1 MQNNLTNINTEKTT
15 SPARIAANQAN
26 ALKSTGP
33 KTDEGR
39 NASKMNA
46 LKHGIFSSE
55 ILVRGRHLQENH
67 EELATLHQR
76 LCDDYH
82 PVGVAEEMLVDQLV
96 TTFWR
101 TRRLQKAEA
110 AEIALSVDR
119 CVEQLLPPDP
129 KLLQQQWQK
138 SENIEL
144 AMAQSL
150 EGNNLLADQ
159 LNAVRRCVVKQGELN
174 PQAIAFVQF
183 DGEPYELTGTL
194 EVLLEDLQQ
203 NPKKLYGNAL
213 RVWQKE
219 QVLAFLDGQLA
230 EIGERIK
237 ILTEREM
244 AAEEAQK
251 AAALVPSREVM
262 DRLGLYE
269 TRLRRQFNTALTQLE
284 RMQRARCHVRRS
296 LGEDGSLGKG
306 GEASP
311 NEDPQNTQTKKRTQS
326 PSVNDNMET
335 LNPVPPAKSNNPAI
349 QPSINPAIQHLGE
362 GPTTQNMQN
371 EKTNPIIPRL
381 VRHSAATADRVEVP
395 GPIIGLRPNEKTNPI
410 ISGTA
415 QVPVPITGLRP
426 LMHNPEPNRKN
437 EPNRHQ

>member
-1 MQNNLTNINTEKTT
+1 MQNNITNINTEKTT

-46 LKHGIFSSE
+46 LQHGIFSSE
-55 ILVRGRHLQENH
+55 ILVHGRHLQENH
-67 EELATLHQR
+67 EELAKLHQR
-76 LCDDYH
+76 MCDDYH

-129 KLLQQQWQK
+129 KRLQQQWQK

-150 EGNNLLADQ
+150 EGNTLLADQ

-284 RMQRARCHVRRS
+284 RMQRARRCQ
-296 LGEDGSLGKG
+296 D
-306 GEASP
+306 ASP
-311 NEDPQNTQTKKRTQS
+311 VAS
-326 PSVNDNMET
+326 PDAAQIS
-335 LNPVPPAKSNNPAI
+335 PRPA
-349 QPSINPAIQHLGE
+349 QRGEGQGE
-362 GPTTQNMQN
+362 GPATQNMQN
-371 EKTNPIIPRL
+371 EKTNPIIP
-381 VRHSAATADRVEVP
+381 
-395 GPIIGLRPNEKTNPI
+395 
-410 ISGTA
+410 GTA

-426 LMHNPEPNRKN
+426 LMHNPEPKRKN
-437 EPNRHQ
+437 EPNRHR

>member
-1 MQNNLTNINTEKTT
+1 MQNNLTHTNTEKTT

-39 NASKMNA
+39 NASKLNA

-55 ILVRGRHLQENH
+55 ILVRGRHIQEDH
-67 EELATLHQR
+67 EELAALHQR

-119 CVEQLLPPDP
+119 CVEQILPTDP

-138 SENIEL
+138 SENVEL

-284 RMQRARCHVRRS
+284 RLQRARRCQ
-296 LGEDGSLGKG
+296 D
-306 GEASP
+306 ASP
-311 NEDPQNTQTKKRTQS
+311 VALPEGVLDSLENTQTKKRTQS
-326 PSVNDNMET
+326 PAVNDNIET
-335 LNPVPPAKSNNPAI
+335 VNCSTHHQAPVLRSLLGEGGSINPPIHQSSPTHFANPTDLISKTQSPFLPPPAQSNNPAI
-349 QPSINPAIQHLGE
+349 QIQHRAPAHRSFNVGE
-362 GPTTQNMQN
+362 ST
-371 EKTNPIIPRL
+371 KY
-381 VRHSAATADRVEVP
+381 A
-395 GPIIGLRPNEKTNPI
+395 K
-410 ISGTA
+410 
-415 QVPVPITGLRP
+415 
-426 LMHNPEPNRKN
+426 RKN
-437 EPNRHQ
+437 EPNNSRACPP

>member
-1 MQNNLTNINTEKTT
+1 MQNNTANTNTEKTT

-76 LCDDYH
+76 MCDDYH

-129 KLLQQQWQK
+129 KRLQQQWQK

-251 AAALVPSREVM
+251 AAALVPSAGSDGPAR
-262 DRLGLYE
+262 
-269 TRLRRQFNTALTQLE
+269 AL
-284 RMQRARCHVRRS
+284 
-296 LGEDGSLGKG
+296 
-306 GEASP
+306 
-311 NEDPQNTQTKKRTQS
+311 
-326 PSVNDNMET
+326 
-335 LNPVPPAKSNNPAI
+335 
-349 QPSINPAIQHLGE
+349 
-362 GPTTQNMQN
+362 
-371 EKTNPIIPRL
+371 
-381 VRHSAATADRVEVP
+381 
-395 GPIIGLRPNEKTNPI
+395 
-410 ISGTA
+410 
-415 QVPVPITGLRP
+415 
-426 LMHNPEPNRKN
+426 
-437 EPNRHQ
+437 

>member
-39 NASKMNA
+39 NASKLNA

-55 ILVRGRHLQENH
+55 ILVRGRHLQEKH
-67 EELATLHQR
+67 EELAALHQR
-76 LCDDYH
+76 MCDDYH

-119 CVEQLLPPDP
+119 CVEQLQPPDP
-129 KLLQQQWQK
+129 KRLQQQWQK
-138 SENIEL
+138 SENVEL

-194 EVLLEDLQQ
+194 EILLEDLQQ

-230 EIGERIK
+230 EIGERIT
-237 ILTEREM
+237 ILTERES

-284 RMQRARCHVRRS
+284 RMQRARRCQ
-296 LGEDGSLGKG
+296 D
-306 GEASP
+306 ASSVTSP
-311 NEDPQNTQTKKRTQS
+311 EGVLDPLENTQTKKRTQS
-326 PSVNDNMET
+326 PSVNDHIEMV
-335 LNPVPPAKSNNPAI
+335 NPTPPAQSNNPAI
-349 QPSINPAIQHLGE
+349 QDSSNPASGNCPPSCRVVALAKTE
-362 GPTTQNMQN
+362 ASPMVASPKANLSTEASPAKENPQNMPN
-371 EKTNPIIPRL
+371 EKTNPIIPGR
-381 VRHSAATADRVEVP
+381 AEVP
-395 GPIIGLRPNEKTNPI
+395 VPIIGLRPLMQNPD
-410 ISGTA
+410 
-415 QVPVPITGLRP
+415 PK
-426 LMHNPEPNRKN
+426 RKN

>member
-1 MQNNLTNINTEKTT
+1 
-15 SPARIAANQAN
+15 
-26 ALKSTGP
+26 
-33 KTDEGR
+33 
-39 NASKMNA
+39 MNA
-46 LKHGIFSSE
+46 LQHGIFSSE
-55 ILVRGRHLQENH
+55 ILVHGRHLQENP
-67 EELATLHQR
+67 EELAALHQR
-76 LCDDYH
+76 MCDDYH

-284 RMQRARCHVRRS
+284 RMQRARRCQ
-296 LGEDGSLGKG
+296 DT
-306 GEASP
+306 SP
-311 NEDPQNTQTKKRTQS
+311 VSSIHGRAEVPLPIIGLRPNIKVSENTQSEKTN
-326 PSVNDNMET
+326 PIASVNDNIET
-335 LNPVPPAKSNNPAI
+335 VNCSTHHQAPVLRSLLGEGG
-349 QPSINPAIQHLGE
+349 SINPPIHQSSPTHLAN
-362 GPTTQNMQN
+362 PASPAKVDPQNMPN
-371 EKTNPIIPRL
+371 EKTNPIIPGL
-381 VRHSAATADRVEVP
+381 VRHSAATADR
-395 GPIIGLRPNEKTNPI
+395 
-410 ISGTA
+410 A

-437 EPNRHQ
+437 EPNRHQPSNNPTIQQSNNPAIQ

>member
-26 ALKSTGP
+26 AQKSTGP

-67 EELATLHQR
+67 EELAKLHQR
-76 LCDDYH
+76 MCDDYH

-129 KLLQQQWQK
+129 KLLHQQWQK

-150 EGNNLLADQ
+150 EGNSLLADQ

-284 RMQRARCHVRRS
+284 RMQRARRNQ
-296 LGEDGSLGKG
+296 D
-306 GEASP
+306 ASP
-311 NEDPQNTQTKKRTQS
+311 VSFLPPPKGVRAGVRGQRHKIHKAKKRTQS
-326 PSVNDNMET
+326 PRST
-335 LNPVPPAKSNNPAI
+335 
-349 QPSINPAIQHLGE
+349 
-362 GPTTQNMQN
+362 
-371 EKTNPIIPRL
+371 
-381 VRHSAATADRVEVP
+381 
-395 GPIIGLRPNEKTNPI
+395 I
-410 ISGTA
+410 ISK
-415 QVPVPITGLRP
+415 R
-426 LMHNPEPNRKN
+426 
-437 EPNRHQ
+437 